1 MTKIPR
7 HATPMQRTLLAS
19 LVLLAPAAL
28 GQTAKEGTVESIN
41 CWGGPVHV
49 MTPSANERFG
59 TYTVTGG
66 SQSANKLFDAM
77 SIECVGVFENRPAGW
92 QHKGYC
98 VSQDASGD
106 KTYLA
111 DTVTPQG
118 GYTWEYLG
126 GTGKFQ
132 GITGGGKVERLGNIS
147 PVRAGT
153 LQGCRRILGTYKLP

>member
-1 MTKIPR
+1 M
-7 HATPMQRTLLAS
+7 ANTLNAVVSAL
-19 LVLLAPAAL
+19 AAL
-28 GQTAKEGTVESIN
+28 AATAALAQAAKEGPVESIN

-49 MTPSANERFG
+49 MTPGANERFG

-77 SIECVGVFENRPAGW
+77 SLECVGVFENRPGGW

-98 VSQDASGD
+98 VSQDPAGD
-106 KTYLA
+106 KTYLVDSA
-111 DTVTPQG
+111 SAQG
-118 GYTWEYLG
+118 AYTWEYLG

-132 GITGGGKVERLGNIS
+132 GITGGGKVERLGNIT

-153 LQGCRRILGTYKLP
+153 LQGCRRIVGAYKLP